1 MADLLTAVKQKEDTL
16 EPLHTRQ
23 DNDMKLY
30 YLEAFV
36 LKDSNKKKIPDAD
49 SVTLNDPRTYADRVI
64 SLLGGAKRRF
74 NVKGEEKLVR
84 NVETF
89 LNDLYF
95 MNDEDLALQM
105 LESLEFQLDFFS
117 TLRGWVAARV
127 LILKDGDTLIPEI
140 VPLDPRWCAWDAGK
154 YGLNWGSYR
163 MRMSPQRIEEEYGH
177 AVPGK
182 KDRDIRCVWT
192 KEEYVV
198 FMDKTEIRKT
208 SHNLGHCPI
217 VIVPVPTHPS
227 TFSES
232 AETIKYQGESVYAA
246 NRDVYAT
253 LNGFASVWATINKMT
268 FMNPVGFSSPQGRTM
283 EQRPYG
289 IGVVVNL
296 QEGEKFVEI
305 PTKELSASA
314 QNLFGVMMGNSQRG
328 GLPNVDY
335 GELAFELSAVAISKL
350 TESRNVVFQP
360 RLRAKSSLLKRA
372 SRLAITQAVESGYK
386 VDLPKDTEGLE
397 FEPKNLEGKFQISV
411 DYHAV
416 SPEQNVANYTIAQV
430 AKAVGLSD
438 RTIFADVLNLE
449 DPEGEIRQRERE
461 YSEKEV
467 PELRLYRYAISLLDA
482 YEKTKEES
490 LQVEAK
496 MIAAKL
502 GMSIQGGKVVG
513 GEIEETKQ
521 PASQPKLGVKM
532 PLVANEHIVREE
544 GRRKGITERE
554 KGAKAIESEVAE

>member
-1 MADLLTAVKQKEDTL
+1 MADLLTEVKKKEDAL

-89 LNDLYF
+89 LNDLYV
-95 MNDEDLALQM
+95 MNDESLALQM
-105 LESLEFQLDFFS
+105 LESLEFHLDFFS

-127 LILKDGDTLIPEI
+127 LMLKDGDTLIPEI

-163 MRMSPQRIEEEYGH
+163 MRMSPKRIEEEYDKT
-177 AVPGK
+177 VPGT

-192 KEEYVV
+192 QEDYVV
-198 FMDKTEIRKT
+198 FMDKTEIRKIP
-208 SHNLGHCPI
+208 HKLGHCPI
-217 VIVPVPTHPS
+217 VVVPVPTHPS

-232 AETIKYQGESVYAA
+232 AETIKYQGEGIYAP
-246 NRDVYAT
+246 NRDVYAK
-253 LNGFASVWATINKMT
+253 LNDFASVWATVNKMS
-268 FMNPVGFSSPQGRTM
+268 FLSPVGFSSPQGRDM
-283 EQRPYG
+283 KDRPYG
-289 IGVVVNL
+289 IGIVVNL
-296 QEGEKFVEI
+296 LEGEKFVEI
-305 PTKELSASA
+305 PTKEISASA
-314 QNLFGVMMGNSQRG
+314 QNLFGVMMGNAQRG
-328 GLPNVDY
+328 SLPNVEY
-335 GELAFELSAVAISKL
+335 GQLAQELSAVAIAKL
-350 TESRNVVFQP
+350 QEPRNMATLP
-360 RLRAKSSLLKRA
+360 RLKAKSSLLKRA
-372 SRLAITQAVESGYK
+372 SRLAISQAISEGYK
-386 VDLPKDTEGLE
+386 VDLPKDTDGLE
-397 FEPKNLEGKFQISV
+397 FEPKNFEGKFQIAV

-438 RTIFADVLNLE
+438 RTIFADILNLE

-467 PELRLYRYAISLLDA
+467 PELRLYRYACSLLDA
-482 YEKTKEES
+482 YENTKDES

-496 MIAAKL
+496 MIAAQL

-513 GEIEETKQ
+513 ETEAPKQ
-521 PASQPKLGVKM
+521 PASQPKLGIKM
-532 PLVANEHIVREE
+532 PKVSSEHIVKENM
-544 GRRKGITERE
+544 RRKGVTERE